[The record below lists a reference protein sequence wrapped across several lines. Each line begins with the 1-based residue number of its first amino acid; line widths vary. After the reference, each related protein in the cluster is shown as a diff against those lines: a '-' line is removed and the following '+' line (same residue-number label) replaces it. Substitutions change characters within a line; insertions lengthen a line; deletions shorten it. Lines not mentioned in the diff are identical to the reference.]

1 MYTQPEAIF
10 NMLSDIAM
18 LSVPIYLI
26 WRLQISRRR
35 KIGISAIF
43 LTGGLYV
50 AALSQPPPL
59 KSILTYLL
67 GHASP
72 ASSA

>member
-1 MYTQPEAIF
+1 
-10 NMLSDIAM
+10 MLSDIAM

-50 AALSQPPPL
+50 ARFPTAPFHTHLQISQRMHL
-59 KSILTYLL
+59 Q
-67 GHASP
+67 HP
-72 ASSA
+72 ASSIHIPPRQH